1 MFASIVTLLAIT
13 VDRYLY
19 IVKPLRYSQVVTL
32 RRVIFAVAAIWMT
45 ACCLFIVWCIHV
57 RSYGV
62 DFRSY
67 CYIPDSIHYFTVA
80 FCGYLPLI
88 LIFLLNIYI
97 LSVARKQRKRILAE
111 TTVTSVVNSMDRS
124 ANRMSLVRGFFVALK
139 AAKTFAIVVA
149 VLTFCMLIPI
159 VIGQIIAKFYSTAL
173 KKNWVGTYI

>member
-97 LSVARKQRKRILAE
+97 LSVARKQRKRISWIFRRSKSSE
-111 TTVTSVVNSMDRS
+111 NICHCRRGVNVLH
-124 ANRMSLVRGFFVALK
+124 ANSNCDWADN
-139 AAKTFAIVVA
+139 
-149 VLTFCMLIPI
+149 C
-159 VIGQIIAKFYSTAL
+159 
-173 KKNWVGTYI
+173 